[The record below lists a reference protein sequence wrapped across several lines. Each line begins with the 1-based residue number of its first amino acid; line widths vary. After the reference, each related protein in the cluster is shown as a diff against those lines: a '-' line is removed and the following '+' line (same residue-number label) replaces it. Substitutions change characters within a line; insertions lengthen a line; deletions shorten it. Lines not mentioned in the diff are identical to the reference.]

1 MLLNE
6 IDIFKWMQLRHAIP
20 AKWKNIIKND
30 ISSFQ
35 STNGQLREQHV
46 THCSRNLPID
56 KFTSQTF
63 YNILVNKIKEQPTAQ
78 IYIQRKFPD
87 FRIEWPKIWPKIYF
101 NVRQFTIDGFSRD
114 FYFKLI

>member
-1 MLLNE
+1 MFDNHYIRIAGETVRKWTNVPLFAGDFFDDNGDLKSWSTFKNEMLLND

-63 YNILVNKIKEQPTAQ
+63 YHILEYNYYK
-78 IYIQRKFPD
+78 
-87 FRIEWPKIWPKIYF
+87 
-101 NVRQFTIDGFSRD
+101 
-114 FYFKLI
+114 